1 MTRNPSPREDFLD
14 LVAAHEADD
23 EDAIERMSERLRGL
37 GGPLRLVVEEDTSWE
52 ESVVEGFSEF
62 PVVTQSFKVFH
73 GDDLVY
79 EGERQF
85 GSSLEDPTHTGLG
98 GRWVTIRIDDEEH
111 VCVFHANVD
120 SDSTANWTP
129 IPRQTGQ

>member
-37 GGPLRLVVEEDTSWE
+37 GDPLRLVVEEDTSWE

-111 VCVFHANVD
+111 VLAERGSED
-120 SDSTANWTP
+120 LGLEIEWPTAP
-129 IPRQTGQ
+129 PAR

>member
-1 MTRNPSPREDFLD
+1 MTRNSNPREDFLD

-23 EDAIERMSERLRGL
+23 EDAIERMSERLRGS
-37 GGPLRLVVEEDTSWE
+37 GQPPLRLVVEEDTSWE

-62 PVVTQSFKVFH
+62 PVVTQWFKVFH

-85 GSSLEDPTHTGLG
+85 GSSLEDPTRTGLG

-111 VCVFHANVD
+111 VVAERALED
-120 SDSTANWTP
+120 LGLEIEWPTAP
-129 IPRQTGQ
+129 PAR